1 MANYANTVLLAALQ
15 DLQDQANKDLRAP
28 QYGATR
34 AFNDYKRNV
43 ILNFDAFQNEQAEP
57 DLRTRSVDY
66 LRRDSQSVGTSRA
79 ASLTGAMGTSTRDNL
94 TFVTYSREFT
104 LSDDNARNNTQGA
117 AKQLAH
123 QIRNARL
130 DIGASIET
138 AAITKLEAF
147 LNTVDVSSPMSTWSG
162 ASTYYNSVANADEDR
177 YFNIIEAEM
186 MMRDYNGPL
195 QLINYGTLNELK
207 YWQTAQGA
215 ANSSNLQFQYGNK
228 TMYTSNSITNSSDHI
243 GTTYAVEENSLA
255 LVDWIPA
262 KNRNSLLNH
271 GDFDFTQMPDP
282 FGIFDRMALATQYKV
297 QDSSSGG
304 SDIGG
309 NTQDAVWLYELS
321 IDVAFFIPT
330 ITTQKLVNKYVLSK
344 T

>member
-1 MANYANTVLLAALQ
+1 MAHYANTVLLAALS

-34 AFNDYKRNV
+34 AFSDYKRDV
-43 ILNFDAFQNEQAEP
+43 ILNFDAFQATEAEP
-57 DLRTRSVDY
+57 DLRSRQVDY

-79 ASLTGAMGTSTRDNL
+79 ASLTGAMGTSTRDTL
-94 TFVTYSREFT
+94 SFVTYSREFT

-123 QIRNARL
+123 QIKNARL
-130 DIGASIET
+130 DIGAAIET

-147 LNTVDVSSPMSTWSG
+147 RNTVDVSSGLSTWSSSG
-162 ASTYYNSVANADEDR
+162 YYNSVANADEDR
-177 YFNIIEAEM
+177 YFNIIDAEM
-186 MMRDYNGPL
+186 QMRDYNGML
-195 QLINYGTLNELK
+195 QCINYGALNELK
-207 YWQTAQGA
+207 FWQTAQGQ
-215 ANSSNLQFQYGNK
+215 ANSSNLQYQYGNK
-228 TMYTSNSITNSSDHI
+228 TMYTSNSITNSSDHL
-243 GTTYAVEENSLA
+243 GTSYVVEEKSLG
-255 LVDWIPA
+255 LVDWIPP
-262 KNRNSLLNH
+262 KNRNGLLNH

-282 FGIFDRMALATQYKV
+282 FGIFDRMALATEYKV
-297 QDSSSGG
+297 QDSSAGG

-309 NTQDAVWLYELS
+309 NSQDAVWLYELS